1 MVRRPLSELG
11 PGARERTPRWA
22 LCALAAGVMVLMAA
36 GTPGR
41 AAAATCDAGPDFGC
55 QTLAVPL
62 DRSNPASPVLDLR
75 YAVQRRPAS
84 VKGVLVA
91 LLGGPGQSG
100 LPFASDYEQA
110 LAPMLRTR
118 RLVLVDQRGTGRSGV
133 VRCPALQKRGTFA
146 PTVPGLV
153 GECGVALGAGAGAY
167 GTADTVLDLETLR
180 QRLGPA
186 RLALFGVS
194 YGTYVAEQYAR
205 TFPDRVQRLILDS
218 TLPPDGPTLFDTDIY
233 SHTGR
238 ILRTECTPRC
248 RALGIDP
255 VADTAAVVSKL
266 TQGDLVGQA
275 PTVHGRRRPT
285 SLNTPGQLA
294 TMLIGGDFS
303 ASLRAALPGALHA
316 AALGDSRALLRLRR
330 LTDEPPFTTEE
341 LSIGLYSATTCADM
355 TAPYTLGTSIAD
367 RPAAE
372 DAALAGLDPSVI
384 YPFDPPGARELSAAE
399 YCRLWP
405 QAPAR
410 PRATGPFPD
419 VPALIFGGQFDMRT
433 PLENAVAVSAQL
445 PQSHIVAVPA
455 EGHAV
460 VGADAS
466 PCVLNA
472 IRRFAQGAAP
482 SACRLAVSLF
492 PTLGVDPVSLA
503 QAARAPGLTGRSG
516 RLVGAIIDTV
526 TDADN
531 SASIA
536 LDSQLPSAGGL
547 AGGVATWTAT
557 GLQLSRYGLLPEAR
571 LSGRLH
577 FPLGGGTISGRLAV
591 FGSHGQRI
599 GALTLTRH
607 GTVAGKL
614 EGHRVAVGGRH
625 RLPLTAAAA
634 GASGGPVLPTGSAA
648 TQRLR
653 VAARSVAAARVGRA
667 PLLR

>member
-1 MVRRPLSELG
+1 
-11 PGARERTPRWA
+11 
-22 LCALAAGVMVLMAA
+22 MAA
-36 GTPGR
+36 GSPAG
-41 AAAATCDAGPDFGC
+41 AAAATCDAGPNFRC
-55 QTLAVPL
+55 ETLAVPL
-62 DRSNPASPVLDLR
+62 DRTNPASPVIDLR

-84 VKGVLVA
+84 VRGVLVA

-118 RLVLVDQRGTGRSGV
+118 RLVLIDQRGTGRSSV
-133 VRCPALQKRGTFA
+133 LRCPALQRRGTFA
-146 PTVPGLV
+146 PTAPGLV
-153 GECGVALGAGAGAY
+153 GACGAAVGAGAGAY

-180 QRLGPA
+180 QRLGPT

-218 TLPPDGPTLFDTDIY
+218 TLPPDGPTPFDTDIY
-233 SHTGR
+233 GHAGR

-248 RALGIDP
+248 RALGIDI

-285 SLNTPGQLA
+285 SLATPGQLA
-294 TMLIGGDFS
+294 TLLIAGDFS
-303 ASLRAALPGALHA
+303 AALRAALPAALHA

-355 TAPYTLGTSIAD
+355 TAPYTLQTPIAD
-367 RPAAE
+367 RPAAAE
-372 DAALAGLDPSVI
+372 AALAELDPSAV
-384 YPFDPPGARELSAAE
+384 YPFDPPGARELSAAD
-399 YCRLWP
+399 YCALWP

-410 PRATGPFPD
+410 PRATGPLPD
-419 VPALIFGGQFDMRT
+419 VPALILGGQFDMRT
-433 PLENAVAVSAQL
+433 PLENAVAVAAQL
-445 PQSHIVAVPA
+445 PQSHVVAVPA

-460 VGADAS
+460 VGADA
-466 PCVLNA
+466 PACVLDA

-482 SACRLAVSLF
+482 NACRLAVSLF

-503 QAARAPGLTGRSG
+503 QAARAPGLTGRRG

-526 TDADN
+526 TDAD
-531 SASIA
+531 SAASIA
-536 LDSQLPSAGGL
+536 LDSQLASAGGL
-547 AGGVATWTAT
+547 GGGTASWTAT
-557 GLQLSRYGLLPEAR
+557 GLQLSRYGLLPDAR
-571 LSGRLH
+571 LSGQLH
-577 FPLGGGTISGRLAV
+577 FAAGGGTISGRLAV
-591 FGSHGQRI
+591 FGRQGRRI
-599 GALTLTRH
+599 GTLTLTRR
-607 GTVAGKL
+607 GTVAGML
-614 EGHRVAVGGRH
+614 EGHRVEVSGRH
-625 RLPLTAAAA
+625 RLPLTSASA

-653 VAARSVAAARVGRA
+653 LAAAAAARVARE
-667 PLLR
+667 PRLR

>member
-1 MVRRPLSELG
+1 M
-11 PGARERTPRWA
+11 A
-22 LCALAAGVMVLMAA
+22 LMAA
-36 GTPGR
+36 GAP
-41 AAAATCDAGPDFGC
+41 APAVAATCDAGPDFAC
-55 QTLAVPL
+55 QTLTVPL
-62 DRSNPASPVLDLR
+62 DRTDPASATLDLR

-118 RLVLVDQRGTGRSGV
+118 RLVLIDQRGTGRSGV
-133 VRCPALQKRGTFA
+133 LRCPALQKRGTFA
-146 PTVPGLV
+146 PTVPSLI
-153 GECGVALGAGAGAY
+153 GECGAALGAGAGAY

-180 QRLGPA
+180 QRLGP
-186 RLALFGVS
+186 RRIALFGVS

-233 SHTGR
+233 GHSARVLGN
-238 ILRTECTPRC
+238 ECTPRC

-255 VADTAAVVSKL
+255 VTDTAAVVSQL

-275 PTVHGRRRPT
+275 PTLHGRRRPT
-285 SLNTPGQLA
+285 ALNTPGQLA
-294 TMLIGGDFS
+294 TMLVSGDFS
-303 ASLRAALPGALHA
+303 AALRAALPAALHA

-355 TAPYTLGTSIAD
+355 TAPYTLATAIED

-372 DAALAGLDPSVI
+372 DAALAGLDPSAI

-405 QAPAR
+405 QAVAR
-410 PRATGPFPD
+410 PRATGPLPD

-445 PQSHIVAVPA
+445 PQSHVVAVPA

-472 IRRFAQGAAP
+472 IRRFAQGATP
-482 SACRLAVSLF
+482 SGCRLAVSLF
-492 PTLGVDPVSLA
+492 PTLGVDPVTLA
-503 QAARAPGLTGRSG
+503 QAARAPGMTGRRG

-531 SASIA
+531 AASIA
-536 LDSQLPSAGGL
+536 LDSQLASAGGL
-547 AGGVATWTAT
+547 AGGVASWTAT
-557 GLQLSRYGLLPEAR
+557 GLQLSRYGLLPDAR
-571 LSGRLH
+571 LSGQLH
-577 FPLGGGTISGRLAV
+577 FPAGGGTISGRLAV
-591 FGSHGQRI
+591 FGRNGRRMGSLR
-599 GALTLTRH
+599 LTRH
-607 GTVAGKL
+607 GTVTGTL
-614 EGHRVAVGGRH
+614 DGHRVLVGGRH

-634 GASGGPVLPTGSAA
+634 GAAAGPVLPTGSAA
-648 TQRLR
+648 TQRER
-653 VAARSVAAARVGRA
+653 VAPRSGAAARIARSA
-667 PLLR
+667 PLG